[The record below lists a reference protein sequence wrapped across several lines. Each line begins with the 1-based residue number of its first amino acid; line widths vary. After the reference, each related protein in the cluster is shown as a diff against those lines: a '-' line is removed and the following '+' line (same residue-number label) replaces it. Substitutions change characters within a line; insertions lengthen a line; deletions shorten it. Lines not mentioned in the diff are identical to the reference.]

1 MSSDKTVVTP
11 PSPRIRGDVHV
22 IVGRGE
28 SAGVYDRFAGR
39 ISADGYRVTV
49 GNDDEIDLAS
59 VEYGQRPQV
68 LVGVDA
74 GALRALAF
82 VAEHPGAVAGLVLVG
97 VPGPDDPIPRDWS
110 AEVEGRASC
119 PTQQGKLR
127 DGGIVTP
134 GHLVP
139 EELPEAEDEVIV
151 DVPVLA
157 LHGADDPISP
167 LSLATTRY
175 AAVGATPLVVVDGGR
190 HDVLNSVH
198 HRSVAARVI
207 QFLESLRVD
216 EESRPHIL
224 REVAV

>member
-1 MSSDKTVVTP
+1 M
-11 PSPRIRGDVHV
+11 

-28 SAGVYDRFAGR
+28 SAEVYARFAGR

-49 GNDDEIDLAS
+49 GHDEDIDLAS
-59 VEYGQRPQV
+59 VQYGQGPRV

-82 VAEHPGAVAGLVLVG
+82 VAGHSGTVSGLVLVG
-97 VPGPDDPIPRDWS
+97 LPGPDDPILRDWS
-110 AEVEGRASC
+110 AEIDGRASC

-127 DGGIVTP
+127 DGGIVIP

-139 EELPEAEDEVIV
+139 EELPVAEDEVIV

-157 LHGADDPISP
+157 FHGADDPISP

-175 AAVGATPLVVVDGGR
+175 AAVGKAQLIVVDDGR

-216 EESRPHIL
+216 EVSRPHIF